1 MTVVWVFAKICRYL
15 PNNEAPAI
23 QCRFLVTSFPSSW
36 GTLAI
41 IAKKWP
47 SSTREHKARTT
58 PGFGR
63 HNLEKYLS
71 KYWPHDTCSVCGRP
85 THSNGQ
91 THEVVMIEEIQA
103 DGSRVKRGVC
113 SKCGGGSSP
122 SLGYGG
128 GSGSPGGGHY
138 GGGGGKG
145 VNGGGGGSSCSTC
158 GGAGGSYSQSSA
170 TSSASSSSKS

>member
-1 MTVVWVFAKICRYL
+1 MRT
-15 PNNEAPAI
+15 
-23 QCRFLVTSFPSSW
+23 VTSEEP
-36 GTLAI
+36 LAQP
-41 IAKKWP
+41 KSGQYQNQP
-47 SSTREHKARTT
+47 FLH
-58 PGFGR
+58 
-63 HNLEKYLS
+63 
-71 KYWPHDTCSVCGRP
+71 CSIDCN
-85 THSNGQ
+85 SNGQ